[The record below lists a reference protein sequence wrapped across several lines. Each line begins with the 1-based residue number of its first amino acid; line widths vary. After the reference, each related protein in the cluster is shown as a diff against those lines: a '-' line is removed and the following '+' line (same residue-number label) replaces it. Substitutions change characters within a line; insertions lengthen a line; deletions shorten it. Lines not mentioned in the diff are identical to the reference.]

1 MKQRTAVKAVEDAL
15 QHIKMY
21 ITAGAWAKTAKG
33 YYVEEPWSHS
43 ISKKDLQKF
52 IVLLKLKN
60 SPPPN
65 VARVQIPA
73 WCHMWDEFVAG
84 SLLCSERC
92 FFLRALRFSS
102 LLKNQHFQISI
113 RPGIAVLPPTR
124 YLFIY
129 LFQLFIYSF
138 FLLFFLQSTCEVD
151 SSICDDNEVCIPN
164 YQDNNVRCVCKIGYT
179 GTPCSKLHKKY
190 GYVINCLWLVTA

>member
-15 QHIKMY
+15 QHFKMY

-73 WCHMWDEFVAG
+73 WCHMWDEFVTG
-84 SLLCSERC
+84 SLLCSER
-92 FFLRALRFSS
+92 FFFSVHS
-102 LLKNQHFQISI
+102 GSPHTSKINISKFQFDQEWLCCLQL
-113 RPGIAVLPPTR
+113 V
-124 YLFIY
+124 IY
-129 LFQLFIYSF
+129 LFQLFISSF
-138 FLLFFLQSTCEVD
+138 CCCFSYRAPVKWIAPSVMTMKCVFQITKITV
-151 SSICDDNEVCIPN
+151 CDVF
-164 YQDNNVRCVCKIGYT
+164 VRLDIQEHLAVSYIKNMAM
-179 GTPCSKLHKKY
+179 S
-190 GYVINCLWLVTA
+190 

>member
-21 ITAGAWAKTAKG
+21 ITAGAWAKTAKE

-73 WCHMWDEFVAG
+73 WCHMWDEFIAG

-129 LFQLFIYSF
+129 FSYLFIVF
-138 FLLFFLQSTCEVD
+138 FCCFSYRAPVKWIAPSAMTMKCVFQITK
-151 SSICDDNEVCIPN
+151 ITMCDVF
-164 YQDNNVRCVCKIGYT
+164 VRLDIQEHLAVSYIKNMAM
-179 GTPCSKLHKKY
+179 S
-190 GYVINCLWLVTA
+190 